1 MLMVLICLHKIITI
15 MDMSAI
21 NKIQIMEIMETI
33 TITMMA
39 STVRTT
45 GMNIKMRSIM
55 IKSGLARTNHRII
68 MNKII
73 GITIIITM

>member
-1 MLMVLICLHKIITI
+1 
-15 MDMSAI
+15 MDMQAI

-33 TITMMA
+33 TITIMA

-45 GMNIKMRSIM
+45 GMNIKMRIIM

-68 MNKII
+68 MKKII
-73 GITIIITM
+73 GITIIITMQIQDGTLI